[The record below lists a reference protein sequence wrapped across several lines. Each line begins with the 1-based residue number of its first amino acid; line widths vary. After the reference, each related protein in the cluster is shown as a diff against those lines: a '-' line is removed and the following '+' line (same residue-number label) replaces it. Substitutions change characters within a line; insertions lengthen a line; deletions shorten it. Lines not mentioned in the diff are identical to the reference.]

1 MLQGHT
7 IKERARDLQRRL
19 DAVGYFINE
28 QEALEVTIWLEER
41 REHIT
46 VEGPPGSGKTSLV
59 YALARIFAAP
69 VERLE
74 CNEES
79 TVEQALYGWDEK
91 LQNLEKE
98 RAFQQ
103 NDGVLPDDPSPLI
116 YKPSCLRPG
125 VFVRAFRNPHPHTF
139 VLINEIDK
147 VPQQR
152 QFEATFLQV
161 IEEHAISIVETGTLV
176 KPVTGTPPHVVVTSN
191 AGTPGASERESLSY
205 PLLRRG
211 PYLYL
216 PEPDRERRY
225 ELIRQKAPRLPL
237 AVARE
242 CALFLERAKSVG
254 MQKPISTSEGISW
267 VRTLELFLPISTLT
281 PAIVQDTIFKLAKSE
296 RDRERLRQKIQDPL
310 LAFVARERSGWRPAF
325 QG

>member
-1 MLQGHT
+1 MLQGT
-7 IKERARDLQRRL
+7 TMKELAHDLQRKL
-19 DAVGYFINE
+19 DAVGYFISE
-28 QEALEVTIWLEER
+28 QEAFAVAIWLEER
-41 REHIT
+41 REHLT
-46 VEGPPGSGKTSLV
+46 VEGPPGAGKTSLV
-59 YALARIFAAP
+59 YALARIFDAP

-79 TVEQALYGWDEK
+79 TVQQSLYGWDEK

-98 RAFQQ
+98 RAFQL

-125 VFVRAFRNPHPHTF
+125 VFMRAFRNLHPHTF

-147 VPQQR
+147 VPQKR

-161 IEEHAISIVETGTLV
+161 IEEHSITIVETGEQV
-176 KPVTGTPPHVVVTSN
+176 VPATGTPPHVVVTSN

-211 PYLYL
+211 GYLHL

-225 ELIRQKAPRLPL
+225 ELIRQKAPKLPPM
-237 AVARE
+237 VARE

-267 VRTLELFLPISTLT
+267 VRTLELFLPFTTLT
-281 PAIVQDTIFKLAKSE
+281 HDLIATTIFKLAKSE
-296 RDRERLRQKIQDPL
+296 RDRERLRAKIQEPL
-310 LAFVARERSGWRPAF
+310 LSFVAREKALWRPAF
-325 QG
+325 LG